1 MYVGWHQIDGKWY
14 YFNEVSDG
22 TLGKLLTNTWID
34 GWYVDNDGVWNG
46 EQRNNEKINS
56 RVTESNLQSPCC
68 WCAVFRQWRQE
79 KIPKQRKPGG
89 LASKRGG
96 EV

>member
-1 MYVGWHQIDGKWY
+1 MCIRDSSDGTQGYMYVGWHQIDGKWY

-46 EQRNNEKINS
+46 EQRNNE
-56 RVTESNLQSPCC
+56 
-68 WCAVFRQWRQE
+68 
-79 KIPKQRKPGG
+79 
-89 LASKRGG
+89 
-96 EV
+96 